1 MTNFRYFPILQIW
14 DSAGQERFKTLT
26 TTYYRGAHGIVI
38 VYDVTD
44 RNTFINCGAWLTEI
58 ERHACEGVLKL
69 IVGNKCD
76 KGDREVDYEAAAS
89 FAEKL
94 SIKFL
99 ESSAKNS
106 INVDRL
112 FMTMAAELKEKLG
125 TPLEEE
131 KEKLQIG
138 AGTNVRKED
147 GYRCC
152 TWQ

>member
-1 MTNFRYFPILQIW
+1 MQ
-14 DSAGQERFKTLT
+14 
-26 TTYYRGAHGIVI
+26 
-38 VYDVTD
+38 
-44 RNTFINCGAWLTEI
+44 
-58 ERHACEGVLKL
+58 KL

-76 KGDREVDYEAAAS
+76 RPDREVDYEAAAS

-94 SIKFL
+94 SIRCL
-99 ESSAKNS
+99 ESSAKDS

-131 KEKLQIG
+131 KGALRIG
-138 AGTNVRKED
+138 NGTHVKQDNK
-147 GYRCC
+147 YRCC

>member
-1 MTNFRYFPILQIW
+1 M
-14 DSAGQERFKTLT
+14 
-26 TTYYRGAHGIVI
+26 
-38 VYDVTD
+38 
-44 RNTFINCGAWLTEI
+44 TEI

-76 KGDREVDYEAAAS
+76 KLDREVDYDAAAS

-94 SIKFL
+94 SVKFL

-106 INVDRL
+106 VNVDRL

-131 KEKLQIG
+131 KKSLEIG
-138 AGTNVRKED
+138 SGTHVKQDRY
-147 GYRCC
+147 GCC